1 MTVLILLIL
10 PVNTLFPYISFFDV
24 GQGNATYINY
34 PLDTGHILID
44 TGSGY
49 NYHKLKKELFK
60 RGIYNLDYVIISH
73 EDEDHSG
80 NLNNLLKDFKV
91 KNIITEG
98 ISLDDYHLSYLYA
111 GEYDNDND
119 NSLIYLYDYAGLSV
133 LLPGDASKKV
143 EDVLIEEYELK
154 NIDIL
159 LTGHHGSG
167 TSSDPYFIGSLNLKS
182 AVIST
187 NGKYGHPDKK
197 TLAVL
202 NKYLV
207 NTFSTKENGTVSVY
221 SIKNYC
227 FITSRNKV
235 FIFVK

>member
-1 MTVLILLIL
+1 MQALVYC
-10 PVNTLFPYISFFDV
+10 FP
-24 GQGNATYINY
+24 GMLQ
-34 PLDTGHILID
+34 
-44 TGSGY
+44 
-49 NYHKLKKELFK
+49 
-60 RGIYNLDYVIISH
+60 
-73 EDEDHSG
+73 
-80 NLNNLLKDFKV
+80 
-91 KNIITEG
+91 
-98 ISLDDYHLSYLYA
+98 
-111 GEYDNDND
+111 
-119 NSLIYLYDYAGLSV
+119 
-133 LLPGDASKKV
+133 KKV

-154 NIDIL
+154 DIDIL

-197 TLAVL
+197 TLAAL

-221 SIKNYC
+221 STKNYC
-227 FITSRNKV
+227 FITSRNKA